1 MLGRLRQ
8 NEIPVDRRR
17 KRSLSFGDLRV
28 RFKLVV
34 LHNCFFFVLA
44 AGVYFALIPLFEEHV
59 AQAQAREIGL
69 LRATFRQPDP
79 ELRQPGRE
87 LYEYREGR
95 AEDLNIP
102 LALRPELR
110 AHPGEILQDEAHPEV
125 LYLYDARSGRFRR
138 MNLPLEFYASLVNR
152 ARVILFAVLG
162 TIYVAAILVL
172 EGFIMP
178 RYVYRPLRVML
189 DADEATRAGQREAEL
204 IAEEQISDDEIG
216 QIMRSRNATV
226 SQLRRQEEELQTALR
241 RLEELNEDLRKK
253 NYLLETAKK
262 SIADQDRLASLGLLS
277 ASVAHEINTP
287 LAVLHGSIEKLRETV
302 PDRNSQQR
310 LERMLRV
317 TERLRR
323 MSAALLDFARPRRQ
337 ATEAVNLQAV
347 VEEAWSLLAIDER
360 AAQVRFQN
368 EVRAQHEAL
377 GNPDRLV
384 QLLVNLLRNALNA
397 AAPSGHIVVR
407 SEMYWGEDGGRVY
420 LAVEDDGPGIPADV
434 LPNIFEAFVTTR
446 LDARGTGLGLTVA
459 EGIVNQHGGSISASN
474 RPEGGARLEVWLPAP
489 GGTRAVSAAT
499 GTVGEL

>member
-17 KRSLSFGDLRV
+17 KRSLSFGDLKV

-44 AGVYFALIPLFEEHV
+44 AGVYFSLIPLFEEHV
-59 AQAQAREIGL
+59 SQAQSREIGL
-69 LRATFRQPDP
+69 LRTTFRQPVP
-79 ELRQPGRE
+79 ELRQPERE
-87 LYEYREGR
+87 LYEYREGG
-95 AEDLNIP
+95 AEDLNVP
-102 LALRPELR
+102 LALRSTLR
-110 AHPGEILQDEAHPEV
+110 AHPGEIVQDPARPEL
-125 LYLYDARSGRFRR
+125 LYVYDARSGKFRR
-138 MNLPLEFYASLVNR
+138 MTLPLEFYASLVNR

-172 EGFIMP
+172 EAFIMP

-189 DADEATRAGQREAEL
+189 DADEATRAGKREAEL
-204 IAEEQISDDEIG
+204 ISDEQISDDEIG

-226 SQLRRQEEELQTALR
+226 GELRRQEQELQAALR
-241 RLEELNEDLRKK
+241 QLEELNEDLKKK

-262 SIADQDRLASLGLLS
+262 SLADQDRLASLGLLS

-302 PDRNSQQR
+302 GDRNSQQR

-337 ATEAVNLQAV
+337 ATEPVNLRSV
-347 VEEAWSLLAIDER
+347 VEEAWSLLAIDEK

-368 EVRAQHEAL
+368 QVRSHHEAL

-397 AAPSGHIVVR
+397 APASGHITVR
-407 SEMYWGEDGGRVY
+407 SEKYWEEDGPRVY
-420 LAVEDDGPGIPADV
+420 LAVEDDGPGIPPDV

-474 RPEGGARLEVWLPAP
+474 RPEGGARLEVRLPAP
-489 GGTRAVSAAT
+489 RGVQAVGAAT
-499 GTVGEL
+499 KIAGEQ